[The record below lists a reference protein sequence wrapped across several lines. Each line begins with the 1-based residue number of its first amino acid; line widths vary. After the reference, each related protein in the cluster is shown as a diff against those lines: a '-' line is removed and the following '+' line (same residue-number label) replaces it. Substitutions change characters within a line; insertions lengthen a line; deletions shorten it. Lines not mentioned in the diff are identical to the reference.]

1 MAETSSLSEGEEEA
15 VNQEAD
21 PRKKSKAECWSVVAA
36 PDKTRIW
43 PTQSFFISTE
53 LLLQT
58 KEKFGPGKNFGPKHM
73 KAHWKRYAWELVRH
87 IVGKDKLIACEQLKG
102 IGIGKI
108 LKSLDPSETDILA
121 AVMRKYFGE
130 YFPREHFQLV
140 LMLSVHS
147 SY

>member
-1 MAETSSLSEGEEEA
+1 MTETSSLSEGKEET

-43 PTQSFFISTE
+43 PTQSFFISTK

-58 KEKFGPGKNFGPKHM
+58 KEKFGPGKVFGPKHM
-73 KAHWKRYAWELVRH
+73 KAHWKRYGWELVRH
-87 IVGKDKLIACEQLKG
+87 IVGKDKLIACEQLRS

-108 LKSLDPSETDILA
+108 LKYLAPSETDILA
-121 AVMRKYFGE
+121 AVMRKCFAVYL
-130 YFPREHFQLV
+130 P
-140 LMLSVHS
+140 
-147 SY
+147 